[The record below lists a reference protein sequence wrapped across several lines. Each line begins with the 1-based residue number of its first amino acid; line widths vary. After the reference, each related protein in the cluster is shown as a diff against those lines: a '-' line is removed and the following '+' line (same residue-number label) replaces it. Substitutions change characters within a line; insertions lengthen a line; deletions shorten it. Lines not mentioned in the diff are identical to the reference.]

1 MPWPSIA
8 HYTADRAEYEAAAGR
23 LFAALQE
30 GHPRAA
36 EPRTYRLAQ
45 AALAL
50 AQADA
55 EARRTTGS
63 VVLIP

>member
-8 HYTADRAEYEAAAGR
+8 HCTADRAEYEAAAGR

-30 GHPRAA
+30 GRLRAA

-45 AALAL
+45 AAL